1 LPALPGVCYTRFA
14 GKGAMGTPKTNGRI
28 GRLTRA
34 QARAIFDRTARRALR
49 MSGAEFLRK
58 WEAGEF
64 KDPDSNPNVMEVAML
79 LPLGR

>member
-1 LPALPGVCYTRFA
+1 
-14 GKGAMGTPKTNGRI
+14 MGIPKTNGRI

-34 QARAIFDRTARRALR
+34 RARAIFDRTARRALR
-49 MSGAEFLRK
+49 MSGAEFLRR

-64 KDPDSNPNVMEVAML
+64 KDPDSNLNVMEVAML